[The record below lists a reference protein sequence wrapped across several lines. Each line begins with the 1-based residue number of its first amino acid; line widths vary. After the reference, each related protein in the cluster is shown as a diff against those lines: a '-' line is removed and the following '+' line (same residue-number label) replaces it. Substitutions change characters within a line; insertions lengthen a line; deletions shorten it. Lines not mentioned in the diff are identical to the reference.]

1 MKTINALLCSL
12 FFTLFIIWGC
22 QKETTDPVD
31 EDDGKLPSGNGNL
44 GNGQAGVVGIT
55 GVEAWDK
62 LSADEKNR
70 IKAWNTIFMHQSVG
84 GDLEDG
90 ANANG
95 FKFEYF
101 DRNEKPDKGL
111 SGNVFSVSN
120 GNPMEKMNEF
130 KELALIHQVIL
141 KIAIFKFGY
150 ADINDTNLQ
159 QVQTAYK
166 QMVDE
171 LRAKVTGLRF
181 IHVTPPLI
189 YVATKDDGNA
199 AKMKMADWMKNTFK
213 DKDVIFELQEL
224 ESDNGRCKLGSVW
237 RICDEYRST
246 ASCPSK
252 EQGVDAPEGQG
263 HICEKEAK
271 RISKALLYAIY
282 QAGK

>member
-1 MKTINALLCSL
+1 MKTINTLLCSA
-12 FFTLFIIWGC
+12 FFTLFIIWSC
-22 QKETTDPVD
+22 QKETTDPKD
-31 EDDGKLPSGNGNL
+31 EEDESPPTGNGNL
-44 GNGQAGVVGIT
+44 GNGQAGIVSIA

-62 LSADEKNR
+62 LSTDEKSK

-101 DRNEKPDKGL
+101 DRNEKPNKGL

-120 GNPMEKMNEF
+120 GNPMGKMNEF
-130 KELALIHQVIL
+130 KELVLIHQAIL

-150 ADINDTNLQ
+150 ADINDADLE

-171 LRAKVTGLRF
+171 LRAKVSGLRF
-181 IHVTPPLI
+181 IHITPPLI
-189 YVATKDDGNA
+189 YIATKDDGNA
-199 AKMKMADWMKNTFK
+199 AKMKMADWMKTTFK

-224 ESDNGRCKLGSVW
+224 EADNGRCKLGTIW

>member
-1 MKTINALLCSL
+1 MKTLNTLFCSA
-12 FFTLFIIWGC
+12 FFTLLIIWGC
-22 QKETTDPVD
+22 QKETTDPKDD
-31 EDDGKLPSGNGNL
+31 EDDSPPTGNGNL
-44 GNGQAGVVGIT
+44 GNGQAGIIGIA
-55 GVEAWDK
+55 GIEAWDK
-62 LSADEKNR
+62 LATDEKNK

-101 DRNEKPDKGL
+101 DLNEKPDKGL

-120 GNPMEKMNEF
+120 GNPMGKMNEF
-130 KELALIHQVIL
+130 KELALIHQTIL

-159 QVQTAYK
+159 EVQTAYK
-166 QMVDE
+166 LMIDE
-171 LRAKVTGLRF
+171 LRAKVSGLRF
-181 IHVTPPLI
+181 IHITPPLI
-189 YVATKDDGNA
+189 YIATKDDGNA
-199 AKMKMADWMKNTFK
+199 AKMKMADWMKTTFK

-252 EQGVDAPEGQG
+252 EQGIDAPEGQG

>member
-1 MKTINALLCSL
+1 MKTIKTLLCSA
-12 FFTLFIIWGC
+12 FFTLLISLGC
-22 QKETTDPVD
+22 QKETTDPKND
-31 EDDGKLPSGNGNL
+31 EDDNPPTGSENL
-44 GNGQAGVVGIT
+44 GNGQAGIVGIT

-62 LSADEKNR
+62 LATDEKNK

-101 DRNEKPDKGL
+101 DRNEKPNKGL

-120 GNPMEKMNEF
+120 GNPMGKMSEF
-130 KELALIHQVIL
+130 KELVLIHQSIL

-159 QVQTAYK
+159 EVQMAYK

-171 LRAKVTGLRF
+171 LRTKVSGLKF
-181 IHVTPPLI
+181 IHITPPLI
-189 YVATKDDGNA
+189 YIATKDDGNA
-199 AKMKMADWMKNTFK
+199 AKMKMADWMKTTFK
-213 DKDVIFELQEL
+213 DKDVIFDLQEL

-271 RISKALLYAIY
+271 RMSRAFLYAIY